1 MYKCFILVSLFLLV
15 SLRLNAY
22 PDNICLE
29 WFQKTKIDNKHKNC
43 ESECSVAMIDMR
55 TFHCHSQ
62 CPELCSI
69 LDNES
74 ISKYVIYPGLT
85 SKEKALIDKYPKEA
99 LIVFIQ
105 KMHAEISST
114 RQFPI
119 QKSDDEGDAFR
130 HYIWAGLLTKELGAD
145 LAQMFLD
152 AHEENSLQSNEEKS
166 MDLANNRGGILAA
179 QKLQKSNKLDLEN
192 LEKQALED
200 LKEKKLI
207 VINPGLPIPRG
218 PK

>member
-1 MYKCFILVSLFLLV
+1 MLA
-15 SLRLNAY
+15 SLRLHAY
-22 PDNICLE
+22 PDSICLE
-29 WFQKTKIDNKHKNC
+29 WFQKTKIDNKQKNC
-43 ESECSVAMIDMR
+43 ESECTVAMINMR
-55 TFHCHSQ
+55 TFHCHNQ
-62 CPELCSI
+62 CPELCSM
-69 LDNES
+69 LDNNES
-74 ISKYVIYPGLT
+74 ISKYVIYLGLT

-105 KMHAEISST
+105 KMHAEVSST
-114 RQFPI
+114 RQFPT
-119 QKSDDEGDAFR
+119 QKIDDEGDAFR
-130 HYIWAGLLTKELGAD
+130 HYIWAGLLTKELGAE
-145 LAQMFLD
+145 LAQVFLD

-166 MDLANNRGGILAA
+166 MDFANNRGGILAA
-179 QKLQKSNKLDLEN
+179 QKLQKANKLDLEN